1 VTTTTAGA
9 TGNKRHLNV
18 HPSGGETTLYLV
30 RHGRTNG
37 NALRQLHGSTDL
49 PLDPLGLRQAERIAE
64 RLAAEVR
71 ADVLLT
77 SPLSRAL
84 TTAEIIGRRMG
95 LTPSVVPGLVE
106 MNFGD
111 LEGLTLEA
119 LAEQYPD
126 LAVRALDMEDEE
138 LAWPNGESRKQ
149 FHIRVRETF
158 EWILQTYA
166 NHAAIVV
173 AHGGV
178 LGSLLAQVEG
188 RSPND
193 WLAYQLKNCGLTH
206 VDFLAHHT
214 VVHFMNDC
222 VHLDRLADP
231 DGGDD
236 EP

>member
-1 VTTTTAGA
+1 MTTTTAKA
-9 TGNKRHLNV
+9 TTSNLRIDA

-30 RHGRTNG
+30 RHGRTGENV
-37 NALRQLHGSTDL
+37 LRQLCGATDV
-49 PLDPLGLRQAERIAE
+49 PLDPLGMRQAERIAH

-77 SPLSRAL
+77 SPLSRAM
-84 TTAEIIGRRMG
+84 TTAEAIGRKMG
-95 LTPSVVPGLVE
+95 LVPTAVPGLVE

-119 LAEQYPD
+119 VAEQYPD
-126 LAVRALDMEDEE
+126 LAAQALDVDDEE
-138 LAWPNGESRKQ
+138 LAWPNGETRRG
-149 FHIRVRETF
+149 FHIRVRDTF
-158 EWILQTYA
+158 QWILQTYA
-166 NHAAIVV
+166 SHAVIVV

-193 WLAYQLKNCGLTH
+193 WRAYQLGNCGLTH
-206 VDFLAHHT
+206 IDFLAQHT

-222 VHLDRLADP
+222 VHLDPLADE
-231 DGGDD
+231 GDED
-236 EP
+236 S